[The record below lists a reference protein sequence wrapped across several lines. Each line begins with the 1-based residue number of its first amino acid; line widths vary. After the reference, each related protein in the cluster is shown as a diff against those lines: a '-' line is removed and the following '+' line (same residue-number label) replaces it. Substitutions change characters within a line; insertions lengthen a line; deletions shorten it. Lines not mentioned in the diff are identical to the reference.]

1 MFQAKFDQAKYLTLG
16 VGAVN
21 LTFTLV
27 AVSTNQVLI
36 LYIAVQCVFECETIL
51 FIIFN
56 RLLNIISKSAVP
68 YFVDFVTESMKF
80 CHYFFMNGLTAWTTK
95 GIVLHFNTSV
105 LFFPLQF
112 FLMERAGR
120 RRLLLTGF
128 ISIAVCN
135 LIMTVVD
142 SVLVKSS
149 MCGCFHLCRKKLCAG
164 FECVSN
170 FCKPWNPILWH
181 D

>member
-1 MFQAKFDQAKYLTLG
+1 MLFFQIINYSTKMFQAKFDQAKY

-56 RLLNIISKSAVP
+56 RLLNIIIKSAVP

-80 CHYFFMNGLTAWTTK
+80 CHYFFMNGLTA
-95 GIVLHFNTSV
+95 
-105 LFFPLQF
+105 
-112 FLMERAGR
+112 
-120 RRLLLTGF
+120 
-128 ISIAVCN
+128 
-135 LIMTVVD
+135 
-142 SVLVKSS
+142 
-149 MCGCFHLCRKKLCAG
+149 
-164 FECVSN
+164 
-170 FCKPWNPILWH
+170 
-181 D
+181 